1 MPTNKSNS
9 HRGIYSPGSYAGVT
23 KCIKDRTMNLFAL
36 SENGASEFTFVVSRA
51 SKK

>member
-1 MPTNKSNS
+1 
-9 HRGIYSPGSYAGVT
+9 
-23 KCIKDRTMNLFAL
+23 MNLFSL

>member
-1 MPTNKSNS
+1 
-9 HRGIYSPGSYAGVT
+9 
-23 KCIKDRTMNLFAL
+23 MNLFAL